1 MASHI
6 EMKRLAEDAAGIRSL
21 AAFLIAA
28 DGCEW
33 TDWELDFLE
42 HMSRWEGPDAL
53 SMRQREV
60 LADLRDRSELAR
72 DWRGIPVT
80 RLLRACYDARLDLDE
95 NDEDF
100 VASLQVRNPSSLRR
114 RQLQRLSRI
123 AACLGVIEPHLAAA
137 PASRSE
143 TERDAA

>member
-33 TDWELDFLE
+33 TDWELDFLD
-42 HMSRWEGPDAL
+42 HMCRWEGPDAL

-80 RLLRACYDARLDLDE
+80 RLVRACHEARLDLDE
-95 NDEDF
+95 DDEDF
-100 VASLQVRNPSSLRR
+100 VASLHARDPSSLRR
-114 RQLQRLSRI
+114 RQLQRLTRI
-123 AACLGVIEPHLAAA
+123 AARLGLIEPHLAAA
-137 PASRSE
+137 PAPRPE
-143 TERDAA
+143 TERNAA